1 MCYHADY
8 QEKEIAFEQ
17 SDIFHEKN
25 QLLIK
30 DARNRRDKKDKTLPR
45 AIPLHELRMSEKDKQ
60 RIKDLFE
67 KQKTEK
73 TTSKTKKYRQL
84 VS

>member
-1 MCYHADY
+1 MCYRADY

-17 SDIFHEKN
+17 GNIFQERK
-25 QLLIK
+25 QILIK
-30 DARNRRDKKDKTLPR
+30 DARNRRDKKDKTIPR
-45 AIPLHELRMSEKDKQ
+45 AIPLHELQMSEKDKK

-73 TTSKTKKYRQL
+73 TTSKTKKYRQF